1 MKEKIKNKYVYWGL
15 TAFCVL
21 AAIVFFFFCLY
32 RWVRI
37 KALIVRVF
45 NIFLPFIYGLAI
57 AYILNPIVIFFDNK
71 VFRKLLKNSKN
82 KEKTSRYL
90 SLTMASIIFIGI
102 LVGIFSLL
110 VPTMI
115 KSFETLASNIN
126 LYLNDSKMFLLSFS
140 SNTKYAEIIESFYE
154 NISSTVVGWVS
165 TDNLEHLFLIV
176 REGVFSTLKIIYNL
190 VIGFV
195 ISIYVLYDKEKFKGQ
210 IKKLLYSLFKE
221 ETVEGILNSARNTDK
236 VFGDFFNAKLIDSLI
251 VGIICFIGM
260 IIFKMPYAT
269 MISVIVGVTNIIPY
283 FGPYIGA
290 VPSALIILLVDPSK
304 CIWFLLFVFILQQ
317 FDGSVLGPKILGSK
331 TGLSSFWVLFSLLV
345 FGSIF
350 GVVGMII
357 GVPIFSIFYSL
368 VNNKLKKR
376 LKDKNLPVD
385 SKDYIEPKKVKKKR
399 KKMLTS

>member
-71 VFRKLLKNSKN
+71 VFRKLLRNSKN

-140 SNTKYAEIIESFYE
+140 NNTKYAEVIESFYE

-195 ISIYVLYDKEKFKGQ
+195 IETIGEETLSKIYVLYDKEKFKGQ

-283 FGPYIGA
+283 FGP
-290 VPSALIILLVDPSK
+290 
-304 CIWFLLFVFILQQ
+304 
-317 FDGSVLGPKILGSK
+317 
-331 TGLSSFWVLFSLLV
+331 
-345 FGSIF
+345 
-350 GVVGMII
+350 
-357 GVPIFSIFYSL
+357 
-368 VNNKLKKR
+368 
-376 LKDKNLPVD
+376 
-385 SKDYIEPKKVKKKR
+385 
-399 KKMLTS
+399 